1 MVLALA
7 SGRTAPTP
15 RRLRLG
21 SLRNGAECGGGTVAV
36 EPRQRWQL
44 LCGRI
49 GPRLTQAALCA
60 CAGFA
65 CLRACALRLRL
76 QRPCRGRKL
85 PPANCRLTSLGHKTI
100 HGTNMLIVRTCDGAE
115 HASLLQLPPRIHR
128 LTLRWDV
135 MDMLSLQGQSG
146 KHAYQM
152 TKHRVHFFL
161 ACPGR
166 RGACRRSLDA
176 AAACMLAVIPITTPL
191 SCCFICSWLSC
202 PVHAKIEWKELVPQI
217 CAFAC
222 TIDAFCCLCF
232 LQIKVD
238 RDVKDKP
245 DQCVS

>member
-1 MVLALA
+1 MIQQCHPLRRCLRYAHRHRLWARAASVPTPLCRACHSVHAGGCDQGVSWMVLALA

-100 HGTNMLIVRTCDGAE
+100 HGTNMLNVR
-115 HASLLQLPPRIHR
+115 R
-128 LTLRWDV
+128 L
-135 MDMLSLQGQSG
+135 MPQS
-146 KHAYQM
+146 
-152 TKHRVHFFL
+152 T
-161 ACPGR
+161 R
-166 RGACRRSLDA
+166 RC
-176 AAACMLAVIPITTPL
+176 
-191 SCCFICSWLSC
+191 
-202 PVHAKIEWKELVPQI
+202 
-217 CAFAC
+217 
-222 TIDAFCCLCF
+222 
-232 LQIKVD
+232 
-238 RDVKDKP
+238 
-245 DQCVS
+245 